1 MDQQQQQQQQTK
13 RKCDDEDHK
22 IFQNVVEMVVKRK
35 KREFK
40 SELDEINRQ
49 RRLLG
54 EDKKKIRTETANLAK
69 IRDEERNGLTEVL
82 RTIEQERKE
91 MRIESVQMDEVRAK
105 NAQERSS
112 MDAMHKAIDDEHK
125 AIAEEYKVIE
135 QMKNDLLAERNAIDE
150 FRKSVKNSLE
160 HERKANIEQSKQEQ
174 KQIVEA
180 LRVLELDRK
189 KLADERSK
197 LEKGKSICQQL
208 SKELKGCFSGSDVD
222 FVAEPDAFWEIGFLS
237 DNEEVS

>member
-69 IRDEERNGLTEVL
+69 LREEEQNGLTEVL
-82 RTIEQERKE
+82 RTIEKERKE
-91 MRIESVQMDEVRAK
+91 MRLESVQMDEVRAK

-135 QMKNDLLAERNAIDE
+135 KMKNDLLAERNA
-150 FRKSVKNSLE
+150 
-160 HERKANIEQSKQEQ
+160 NIEQAKQEQ

-208 SKELKGCFSGSDVD
+208 SKELKGCFGGGDVD

-237 DNEEVS
+237 DNEDSSSADI